1 MIPFFRKIRKKM
13 ADDNRP
19 LKYMR
24 YAIGEIVLVVIG
36 ILIALQINTW
46 KEEQKAKRVE
56 FVILTELKKNIE
68 ADILEMGSTVIYVN
82 QRIRSSKIILESFAN
97 NDSYHDSLNSHFG
110 WAMVYDAM
118 YFHTGA
124 YESLKS
130 SGSQLINDET
140 LRFEISNY
148 YDYSIN
154 RMKSSLREIRDDFY
168 NYMLGFLRKE
178 FTSFVNSGP
187 TAHPRDFEALKKNET
202 FHLSLGVFLD
212 VQIQSEIKL
221 QETLQASKLLLE
233 RIDER
238 LEKLNGKDD
247 SILP

>member
-1 MIPFFRKIRKKM
+1 
-13 ADDNRP
+13 
-19 LKYMR
+19 
-24 YAIGEIVLVVIG
+24 
-36 ILIALQINTW
+36 
-46 KEEQKAKRVE
+46 
-56 FVILTELKKNIE
+56 
-68 ADILEMGSTVIYVN
+68 
-82 QRIRSSKIILESFAN
+82 
-97 NDSYHDSLNSHFG
+97 
-110 WAMVYDAM
+110 M

>member
-1 MIPFFRKIRKKM
+1 MIPVFRKIRKKM

-56 FVILTELKKNIE
+56 FVILTELKKNIN
-68 ADILEMGSTVIYVN
+68 ADILEMDSTVISVN
-82 QRIRSSKIILESFAN
+82 QRIRSSRIILKSFSN

-110 WAMVYDAM
+110 WALVYDQI
-118 YFHTGA
+118 YFHTGV

-130 SGSQLINDET
+130 SGSQLINDEA

-154 RMKSSLREIRDDFY
+154 SMKNSFREIRDDFY

-178 FTSFVNSGP
+178 FAFFINSGP
-187 TAHPRDFEALKKNET
+187 TAQPRDFEALKENET
-202 FHLSLGVFLD
+202 FRLSLGVFLD
-212 VQIQSEIKL
+212 VQIQTEKNL
-221 QETLQASKLLLE
+221 QRTLKASRKLLE
-233 RIDER
+233 KIDTR
-238 LEKLNGKDD
+238 LEK
-247 SILP
+247 IE